1 MRILVQKFG
10 GTSVATPEN
19 RQCAVEKIRN
29 AIREGFQ
36 PVIVISAMG
45 RNGQPYA
52 TDTLI
57 GVAREPNPLV
67 SKRELDSMMGCGEI
81 ISAVVMVST
90 LQAAGIDAMMFTGGQ
105 AGIIT
110 DNQYGNARILR
121 VDPVRIHAALANG
134 KTPVVCGFQGVTV
147 EGDLTTI
154 GRGGSDTTASAL
166 GAALPAEAIEIYTDV
181 DGIMTADPRIVPS
194 AQILDRI
201 SYAEVSQLAY
211 QGAKVIHPRAVEF
224 AMQKSIPLIVKSTFS
239 DAPGTL
245 ITTSAQVEETCDAPV
260 SDLVATGVT
269 YVKNI
274 AQISV
279 EPVSDS
285 ASFDSSRVFKILAA
299 SGINVDLINVLP
311 RQVLFTVQAHDANET
326 QQRLT
331 AAGYCMTVS
340 PDCAKVSVVGGGMG
354 DVPGVM
360 ASFVEAL
367 TASSI
372 PILQTVDSQTSISA
386 LIEGRCMESA
396 VSVLHSK
403 FGLD

>member
-1 MRILVQKFG
+1 MRILIQKFG

-19 RQCAVEKIRN
+19 RQCAVEKIRK
-29 AIREGFQ
+29 AIHDGFQ
-36 PVIVISAMG
+36 PVIVVSAMG

-57 GVAREPNPLV
+57 GLAREPNPLL
-67 SKRELDSMMGCGEI
+67 SRRELDMMMGCGEI

-90 LQAAGIDAMMFTGGQ
+90 LQAAGIDATLFTGGQ

-121 VDPVRIHAALANG
+121 VDPFRVREALSKG
-134 KTPVVCGFQGVTV
+134 KTPVVCGFQGISE
-147 EGDLTTI
+147 EGDMTTL

-166 GAALPAEAIEIYTDV
+166 GAALPAETIEIYTDV
-181 DGIMTADPRIVPS
+181 DGIMTADPRIVSS
-194 AQILDRI
+194 AHILERI

-245 ITTSAQVEETCDAPV
+245 ITACVQVKETCDAPV
-260 SDLVATGVT
+260 SDRVATGVT

-274 AQISV
+274 AQVSV
-279 EPVSDS
+279 EPINEISQ
-285 ASFDSSRVFKILAA
+285 FDSSRVFKILAA

-311 RQVLFTVQAHDANET
+311 RRVLFTVHVNDANET

-331 AAGYCMTVS
+331 AAGYCMNVLQN
-340 PDCAKVSVVGGGMG
+340 CAKVSVVGGGMG

-360 ASFVEAL
+360 AGFVEAL

-372 PILQTVDSQTSISA
+372 QILQTVDSQTSISA
-386 LIEGRCMESA
+386 LIEGQDMETA